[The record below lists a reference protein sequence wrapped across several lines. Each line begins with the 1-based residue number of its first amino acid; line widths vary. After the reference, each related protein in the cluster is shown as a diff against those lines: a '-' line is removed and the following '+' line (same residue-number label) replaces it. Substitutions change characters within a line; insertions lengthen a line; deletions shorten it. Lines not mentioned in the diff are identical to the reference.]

1 MEFSANIDL
10 NDAYNKVNLYVDK
23 ISKIISSKKDEIKE
37 LEQFRNHLLEE
48 RNGISQK
55 INKIK
60 KEKDIQNEKD
70 NLTSILADK
79 MENNSSVKIHYYDDI
94 KSYLKEEHKNEEIS
108 NIKNTD
114 WFKDYSVKFGDILD
128 VADHRHYGFTFV
140 GKNGKLENT
149 SRSHAIDQEE
159 GVTVPF
165 NICKYLTDSVSKYK
179 NYDYCESCIVAYE
192 LPYHDATVQKY
203 NVKKDHMYEYTCWNQ
218 KIEQFDF
225 SKWILVQID
234 IETGEK
240 SYPKK
245 KRKKS
250 SKKSYKS

>member
-10 NDAYNKVNLYVDK
+10 NDAYNKINLYVDK

-60 KEKDIQNEKD
+60 KEKDLQDEKQNELNNLNSASLDGMED
-70 NLTSILADK
+70 NGPT
-79 MENNSSVKIHYYDDI
+79 KIHYYDHLT
-94 KSYLKEEHKNEEIS
+94 SYLKEEYKDEDIANIVNIS
-108 NIKNTD
+108 
-114 WFKDYSVKFGDILD
+114 WFKDDSVKFGDILD

-165 NICKYLTDSVSKYK
+165 NICKYLKDSVSKYK
-179 NYDYCESCIVAYE
+179 NYDYYESCIVAYE
-192 LPYHDATVQKY
+192 LPYHD
-203 NVKKDHMYEYTCWNQ
+203 
-218 KIEQFDF
+218 
-225 SKWILVQID
+225 
-234 IETGEK
+234 
-240 SYPKK
+240 
-245 KRKKS
+245 
-250 SKKSYKS
+250 